1 MTTNITYNQLYS
13 DMAKCFCVS
22 RGGEEYKLGD
32 YMRMKA
38 QAKTVKEE
46 AKSEEKK
53 SQSNLP
59 ILATVKTQAPIV
71 ISSFFSYVNDKL
83 TVKNA
88 PVRDKTIRRFPLRT
102 SITAL
107 CSALLICVLT
117 VCYGVIGLRSSESN
131 EFVSQTNEIIT
142 EECIEYVQSFEDFD
156 TI

>member
-13 DMAKCFCVS
+13 DMAKCFSVR

-32 YMRMKA
+32 YMRMRAKA
-38 QAKTVKEE
+38 KCAKKEVKPEE
-46 AKSEEKK
+46 AKHSA
-53 SQSNLP
+53 LP

-102 SITAL
+102 SLTAL
-107 CSALLICVLT
+107 CSAFLVCALT
-117 VCYGVIGLRSSESN
+117 VCYGLIGLRSASSE
-131 EFVSQTNEIIT
+131 EFVSENTEIPT
-142 EECIEYVQSFEDFD
+142 EEAVEYVESLESFDNL
-156 TI
+156 